1 MSLKEAINTQPGA
14 YINGTIT
21 AKVKFAKSRGGKF
34 GTYETGVLQYDG
46 VEASVMC
53 DGPLL
58 VANNEKVVT
67 FSGKGMR
74 RKEDY
79 NGKAQLSF
87 GKQVQVSEAGEP
99 TPTEQHSAETQAF
112 PTKPATKQAHT
123 ATETALNGA
132 ELAKAWADLAV
143 ATREAF
149 NAAGL
154 PEIADNAALRAPEW
168 GALWWF
174 GQRTVETPA
183 VEQQQESPF

>member
-21 AKVKFAKSRGGKF
+21 AKVKFAKAYDGRYGP
-34 GTYETGVLQYDG
+34 YEKGVLEYDG
-46 VEASVMC
+46 VSASVMC
-53 DGPLL
+53 DGSLL
-58 VANNEKVVT
+58 VANNDKVVT

-87 GKQVQVSEAGEP
+87 GKQVQVSAAGEP

-112 PTKPATKQAHT
+112 PTKSAAKQGNT

-174 GQRTVETPA
+174 GQRDIKTPEDSQDA
-183 VEQQQESPF
+183 PF

>member
-1 MSLKEAINTQPGA
+1 MSLDTIVNTQPGN
-14 YINGTIT
+14 YINGSFSGT
-21 AKVKFAKSRGGKF
+21 VKFAKQRIGKF
-34 GTYETGVLQYDG
+34 GPYETAVIVVDG
-46 VEASVMC
+46 TDVSAMSDAPIFV
-53 DGPLL
+53 PNNNKT
-58 VANNEKVVT
+58 VA
-67 FSGKGMR
+67 FSGKGMK
-74 RKEDY
+74 RKDDY
-79 NGKAQLSF
+79 NGKPQISL
-87 GKQVQVSEAGEP
+87 GKSVIVTTQDAVNSHSESNQAYA
-99 TPTEQHSAETQAF
+99 TPA
-112 PTKPATKQAHT
+112 KQAHT